1 MVFTVAFENDLFG
14 NEHLKRNKTYCIVM
28 ETKFYTE
35 DSTTVPVTLMN

>member
-14 NEHLKRNKTYCIVM
+14 NEHLKRNKTYCVVT